1 MSHVKLESKIQDSRS
16 VQAVTIQIKLNDK
29 IEFVNNALHEVDLS
43 NIHTILRSSTQYT
56 ISTGGQRLRPIIC
69 MLCAEIM
76 GSNFG
81 IARDTFIALEL
92 IHNATLVHDDI
103 IDEDQFRRGVLS
115 VPRKFGARKAVL
127 TGDTLFSLGLMY
139 ASKTGKPEVIKQ
151 LSETTLKM
159 IQGISLQS
167 FNKGKIL
174 TEEEF
179 LNLNY
184 LKSGSLFEAA
194 AVLGGMMGSYDEDS
208 LLKLAEFGRYF
219 GNAYQI
225 RDDIC
230 DAFLE
235 DGSNY
240 KAKNDL
246 LNGDSSLLFIYSLKS
261 EKIQEN
267 KKSELIS
274 IYKGQTNQFDL
285 DKIRKIYQDSEAL
298 EKSINKMK
306 KFALKARESLDFFN
320 DSEAKS
326 SLINL
331 MNEYY
336 IEFSSDDL
344 RRDLV

>member
-1 MSHVKLESKIQDSRS
+1 
-16 VQAVTIQIKLNDK
+16 
-29 IEFVNNALHEVDLS
+29 
-43 NIHTILRSSTQYT
+43 
-56 ISTGGQRLRPIIC
+56 

-76 GSNFG
+76 GGNFENV
-81 IARDTFIALEL
+81 RDTFIALEL
-92 IHNATLVHDDI
+92 IHNATLIHDDI
-103 IDEDQFRRGVLS
+103 LDEDQFRRGVLS
-115 VPRKFGARKAVL
+115 VPEKFGAKKAVL
-127 TGDTLFSLGLMY
+127 TGDILFSLGLMY
-139 ASKTGKPEVIKQ
+139 ASKTKKPEVIKQ

-159 IQGISLQS
+159 IQGISLQNH
-167 FNKGKIL
+167 NKGKIL

-194 AVLGGMMGSYDEDS
+194 AILGGMMGNYDEDS
-208 LLKLAEFGRYF
+208 LLKLAEFGRNF
-219 GNAYQI
+219 GNAYQV

-235 DGSNY
+235 DGSDS

-246 LNGDSSLLFIYSLKS
+246 LNGDASLLFIYSLKS
-261 EKIQEN
+261 EKIKDSE
-267 KKSELIS
+267 KSELIS

-285 DKIRKIYQDSEAL
+285 TKIRKIYQNSEAL

-306 KFALKARESLDFFN
+306 VFAFKAKEILNFFD

-336 IEFSSDDL
+336 LDFNSNDL